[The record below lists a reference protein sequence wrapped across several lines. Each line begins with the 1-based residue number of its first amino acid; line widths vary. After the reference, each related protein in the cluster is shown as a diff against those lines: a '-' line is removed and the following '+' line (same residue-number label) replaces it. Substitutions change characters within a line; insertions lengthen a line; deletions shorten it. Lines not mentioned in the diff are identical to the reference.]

1 MVTIGKVR
9 DAHGLKGELFVIL
22 FAGQADWA
30 DGLKE
35 ITLTRKERE
44 KNDKGVEETIERSY
58 IYPIKRFKIHKRGM
72 ILKVDGLSDRT
83 ESEAF
88 AGALGQIQP
97 ASLSS
102 QPGERVYLKEL
113 ENFEVQ
119 DAKLGVLGKI
129 SGFSSNGAQDLIVV
143 MLKDDT
149 RAEIPLIPEFISSL
163 DFKTKR
169 IEMNLPEG
177 LVGSLQ

>member
-1 MVTIGKVR
+1 MVTVGKVR

-30 DGLKE
+30 EGLE
-35 ITLTRKERE
+35 QITLVRKERE
-44 KNDKGVEETIERSY
+44 LNNQGKEETVEKSY
-58 IYPIKRFKIHKRGM
+58 TYPIKRFKVHKKGM

-88 AGALGQIQP
+88 AGAIVQIENE
-97 ASLSS
+97 ALIS
-102 QPGERVYLKEL
+102 QPGDHVYLKEL

-119 DAKLGVLGKI
+119 DVNLGVLGKI

-143 MLKDDT
+143 ALEENKK
-149 RAEIPLIPEFISSL
+149 AEIPLVPEFISKL

-169 IEMNLPEG
+169 LEMNLPEG
-177 LVGSLQ
+177 LLTTQQ